1 MLQTENHTYTH
12 GNMYC
17 YHFYK
22 PKLLADCKFYDGPT
36 LRASLE
42 FPFCDTTALKF
53 FIKIYKVFQSILRIL
68 ITDIKHR
75 SLVWSV
81 LD

>member
-1 MLQTENHTYTH
+1 MVICIIIIFISQNCLH
-12 GNMYC
+12 
-17 YHFYK
+17 
-22 PKLLADCKFYDGPT
+22 DCKFYDGPT

-53 FIKIYKVFQSILRIL
+53 FIKIYKVFQSILSIL
-68 ITDIKHR
+68 ITNIKHR

-81 LD
+81 LDQSSV